1 MNHNSTLSYT
11 ICAAAISSIFLLGA
25 CKHKEQVAEREPVRV
40 EVMAIDSADGGLT
53 RTFVGEVEARESV
66 ALSFPTGGKVEQVL
80 VHEGDNVRAGQ
91 KLVTVNKS
99 TAQHAYNSAK
109 AQLDQAEDAYKRLK
123 KVYEQGSL
131 AEVKWV
137 EMLTALE
144 KARSLEQIAKKQL
157 ADCALTAPSSGV
169 IGECNAKAGGSLI
182 PGEPVVTILDVS
194 RMAVTFSVPES
205 EIANV
210 SEGQEVSICIPAMN
224 NLQLSGKI
232 TERSMSASKVSH
244 SYDIK
249 IDLPNADKRLLPGM
263 VCKVYLQMPNS
274 RGIVVPAK
282 CVQTRPDGQAVW
294 IVRNGKAERRIV
306 TASEFVS
313 NGVLITSGLHP
324 GDSVVTSGMEKLYGG
339 ARILR

>member
-1 MNHNSTLSYT
+1 MTPKPTFPHFF
-11 ICAAAISSIFLLGA
+11 CAAALSSLLLLGA
-25 CKHKEQVAEREPVRV
+25 CKHKETVEQRDPVRV
-40 EVMAIDSADGGLT
+40 ELIAIDSANDGLT
-53 RTFVGEVEARESV
+53 RTFVGEVEARESI

-80 VHEGDNVRAGQ
+80 VHEGDPVHAGQ

-157 ADCALTAPSSGV
+157 ADCALIAPSSGV

-182 PGEPVVTILDVS
+182 PGEPAVTILDVS
-194 RMAVTFSVPES
+194 RVAVTFSVPES
-205 EIANV
+205 EIA
-210 SEGQEVSICIPAMN
+210 SICEGQEVSVCVPALN
-224 NLQLSGKI
+224 DLQLSGKI
-232 TERSMSASKVSH
+232 TERSMNASKVSH
-244 SYDIK
+244 SYDVK
-249 IDLPNADKRLLPGM
+249 VDLPNADKKLLPGM
-263 VCKVYLQMPNS
+263 VCKVHLQVPDS

-282 CVQTRPDGQAVW
+282 CVQTRPDGQCVW
-294 IVRNGKAERRIV
+294 VVRNGKAERRNV

-324 GDSVVTSGMEKLYGG
+324 GDSVVTAGMEKLYGG
-339 ARILR
+339 ATTTQ

>member
-1 MNHNSTLSYT
+1 MTPKPTFPHFF
-11 ICAAAISSIFLLGA
+11 CAAALSSLLLLGA
-25 CKHKEQVAEREPVRV
+25 CKHKETVEQRDPVRV
-40 EVMAIDSADGGLT
+40 ELIAIDSANDGLT
-53 RTFVGEVEARESV
+53 RTFVGEVEARESI

-80 VHEGDNVRAGQ
+80 VREGDNVRAGQ

-157 ADCALTAPSSGV
+157 ADCALIAPSSGV
-169 IGECNAKAGGSLI
+169 IGECNAKAGGSQI
-182 PGEPVVTILDVS
+182 PGEPAVTILDVS
-194 RMAVTFSVPES
+194 RVAVTFSVPES
-205 EIANV
+205 EIA
-210 SEGQEVSICIPAMN
+210 SICEGQEVSVCVPALN
-224 NLQLSGKI
+224 DLQLSGKI

-244 SYDIK
+244 SYDVK
-249 IDLPNADKRLLPGM
+249 VDLPNADKKLLPGM
-263 VCKVYLQMPNS
+263 VCKVHLQVPDS

-282 CVQTRPDGQAVW
+282 CVQTRPDGQCVW
-294 IVRNGKAERRIV
+294 VVRNGKAERRNV

-324 GDSVVTSGMEKLYGG
+324 GDSVVTAGMEKLYGG
-339 ARILR
+339 AETKQ

>member
-1 MNHNSTLSYT
+1 MTPKPTFPHFF
-11 ICAAAISSIFLLGA
+11 CAAALSSLLLLGA
-25 CKHKEQVAEREPVRV
+25 CKHKETVEQRDPVRV
-40 EVMAIDSADGGLT
+40 ELIAIDSANDGLT
-53 RTFVGEVEARESV
+53 RTFVGEVEARESI

-80 VHEGDNVRAGQ
+80 VREGDNVRAGQ

-157 ADCALTAPSSGV
+157 ADCALIAPSSGV
-169 IGECNAKAGGSLI
+169 IGECNAKAGGSQI
-182 PGEPVVTILDVS
+182 PGEPAVTILDVS
-194 RMAVTFSVPES
+194 RVAVTFSVPES
-205 EIANV
+205 EIA
-210 SEGQEVSICIPAMN
+210 SICEGQEVSVCVPALN
-224 NLQLSGKI
+224 DLQLSGKI
-232 TERSMSASKVSH
+232 TERSMNASKVSH
-244 SYDIK
+244 SYDVK
-249 IDLPNADKRLLPGM
+249 VDLPNADKKLLPGM
-263 VCKVYLQMPNS
+263 VCKVHLQVPDS

-282 CVQTRPDGQAVW
+282 CVQTRPDGQCVW
-294 IVRNGKAERRIV
+294 VVRNGKAERRNI
-306 TASEFVS
+306 TASEFVA

-324 GDSVVTSGMEKLYGG
+324 GDSVVTAGMEKLYGG
-339 ARILR
+339 AKTTQ